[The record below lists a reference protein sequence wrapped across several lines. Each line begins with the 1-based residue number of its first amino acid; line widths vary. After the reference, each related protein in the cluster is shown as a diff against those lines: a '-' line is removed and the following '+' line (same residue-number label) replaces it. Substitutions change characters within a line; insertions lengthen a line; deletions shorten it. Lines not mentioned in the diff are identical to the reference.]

1 MKIRTDHLEALRQE
15 ELQRTKQSSKTGMF
29 ADVLAKETAT
39 DDTGATQDSSQAK
52 AVAAAPLPLDVE
64 GVETATGPEAA
75 DGNPPTEQMVMEHLD
90 SVLTQ
95 WEAYASG
102 LKGGAGEGDLREAYG
117 RLETISS
124 QVGQIKETLPG
135 MQQGSPA
142 SPALQ
147 SMVNELEI
155 LTVTERFKFNR
166 GDYM

>member
-15 ELQRTKQSSKTGMF
+15 ELQRANQSPKTGMF
-29 ADVLAKETAT
+29 ADVLAKEAAT
-39 DDTGATQDSSQAK
+39 DDTTGATQDSSQAK
-52 AVAAAPLPLDVE
+52 AVAAAPLPLDV
-64 GVETATGPEAA
+64 GSVESATGTEAA
-75 DGNPPTEQMVMEHLD
+75 EGNPPTERMVMEHLD

-102 LKGGAGEGDLREAYG
+102 LKGGTGEGDLREAYG
-117 RLETISS
+117 VLENISS

-135 MQQGSPA
+135 VPQG

-147 SMVNELEI
+147 SMVDELEI

-166 GDYM
+166 GDYI